1 MEEMMKTIERL
12 NGKIERYEQTVLM
25 KEKTLK
31 RTED

>member
-1 MEEMMKTIERL
+1 L
-12 NGKIERYEQTVLM
+12 NGKIERYEQTVLT